1 MERLIQ
7 RAAEILARSRHLV
20 VFTGSGVSKE
30 SGIPT
35 FRDAQEGLWA
45 RYDPQQLATL
55 EGFMRDPK
63 LVWEW
68 YDYRFGLLQD
78 VKPNPGHLAIAA
90 LEQHVPCVVVITQNI
105 DNLHQDAGS
114 SDVIELHGNMRLYK
128 CLGGHTGFT
137 RADFADQT
145 ERPPHC
151 PRCGALLRP
160 DVVWFGE
167 MLPPEA
173 LERAFA
179 ESSSCDAMLVVGT
192 SGLVQPAASLPLY
205 AHYAG
210 SPIIEVNPHPSAITP
225 LADIFLQGPAGEV
238 LPRVVKALEAISG
251 GVNDQAGRPDAS

>member
-1 MERLIQ
+1 MEQLIQ
-7 RAAEILARSRHLV
+7 RAAEILARSRNLV

-45 RYDPQQLATL
+45 RYDPQQLATV
-55 EGFMRDPK
+55 EGFLRDPK

-68 YDYRFGLLQD
+68 YDYRFGLLKS

-90 LEQHVPCVVVITQNI
+90 LERYVPRVVVITQNI

-114 SDVIELHGNMRLYK
+114 SDVIELHGNMRRYK
-128 CLGGHTGFT
+128 CLAGHTGFT
-137 RADFADQT
+137 RADFASQK
-145 ERPPHC
+145 EIPPHC
-151 PRCGALLRP
+151 PRCGAMLRP

-167 MLPPEA
+167 LLPPES
-173 LERAFA
+173 LDRAFA
-179 ESSSCDAMLVVGT
+179 ESESCDAVLVVGT
-192 SGLVQPAASLPLY
+192 SGLVQPAASLPSH
-205 AHYAG
+205 AHRAG

-238 LPRVVKALEAISG
+238 LPRLVDALAAVSG
-251 GVNDQAGRPDAS
+251 EE